1 MSKQHMLGASTAADR
16 AVSDPLEDLTPIVDR
31 AVEFSKRWEP
41 PYQSHIFELAIAQLI
56 RGLQPSS
63 LSLLTEVTGAPK
75 PTTTPATGDEELS
88 NSAIAKVS
96 RVLAVHPATI
106 ERVVHIDSDG
116 KLQIVGRLDGK
127 TRRELQIRYSLA
139 YCFVKEV
146 GLGQRDVDIEEL
158 RALCIEHGCYDAPNF
173 TANFKKA
180 MKDGL
185 LLEVGGKVGRNRRFR
200 ASKRGLDEAA
210 DILRQ
215 IAEG

>member
-1 MSKQHMLGASTAADR
+1 MSQNTQNIAETSPAKNT
-16 AVSDPLEDLTPIVDR
+16 SDPLGELGRIVDR
-31 AVEFSKRWEP
+31 AVEFAKQWEA
-41 PYQSHIFELAIAQLI
+41 PYRSHIFELAVAQLI
-56 RGLQPSS
+56 RGLQPTS
-63 LSLLTEVTGAPK
+63 LPEVAGVRN
-75 PTTTPATGDEELS
+75 PATGTTATPVDEDLS
-88 NSAIAKVS
+88 SSATGKVS
-96 RVLAVHPATI
+96 RMLGVDPVTI
-106 ERVVHIDSDG
+106 ERIVHIDADG

-127 TRRELQIRYSLA
+127 ARRELQIRYSLA
-139 YCFVKEV
+139 YCFVKEI

-210 DILRQ
+210 VILRQ